1 MAKTQIITVSEVD
14 KAQAN
19 LDSYAGSA
27 GASIG
32 LINSSLSDI
41 AANVGAMIKERDN
54 VNKIIAD
61 LETKRDLLTES
72 IEKNTEFVDK
82 VTAIYNE
89 MGLKTEIT
97 D

>member
-41 AANVGAMIKERDN
+41 AASIGAMIKERDN
-54 VNKIIAD
+54 VNRVIAE
-61 LETKRDLLTES
+61 LATKRDLLTES
-72 IEKNTEFVDK
+72 IDKNTEFVDK

-89 MGLKTEIT
+89 MGLNTEVVE
-97 D
+97 